1 MKTIMGLLT
10 GILTIAM
17 ISCEED
23 TPPNTAVKANFSATG
38 YDKPVPCQVSF
49 FNTASNAASFFWS
62 FGDGTTST
70 EANPTHT
77 YTSIGT
83 YFLKLK
89 VTGHGGEADSVCKIL
104 YWGDASNPTKSSF
117 SYFQDRCTGT
127 PASFSFFSLNPLSQ
141 SWAWDFDNGVSALVR
156 NPLIQYAATGSYTV
170 KFSSIINGVRDTVVL
185 GLNIN

>member
-1 MKTIMGLLT
+1 MKNMKSISGIFFGAFAILL
-10 GILTIAM
+10 A
-17 ISCEED
+17 SCEGD
-23 TPPNTAVKANFSATG
+23 APPDNAVKANFSATG

-77 YTSIGT
+77 FNSIGT

-89 VTGHGGEADSVCKIL
+89 VTGHGGEVDSVCKVL

-117 SYFQDRCTGT
+117 SYFQDKCVGT
-127 PASFSFFSLNPLSQ
+127 PASFSFFSLNPLS
-141 SWAWDFDNGVSALVR
+141 
-156 NPLIQYAATGSYTV
+156 
-170 KFSSIINGVRDTVVL
+170 
-185 GLNIN
+185 